1 MIIGINGRV
10 GSGKD
15 TVGRVIQYLIRDKQ
29 NDGFSS
35 NITLEETLKL
45 TVSDPYHSGWE
56 IKKYAA
62 KLKQIASLLT
72 GIPVEM
78 FEDQDFK
85 KSLLGEEWNQVS
97 PAKKEMIGLKEM
109 TAHLNK
115 GYIVDTATA
124 NLGSIQVEGKNKIYI
139 EMEKPEQVLKYTVRG
154 FLQKLGTEG
163 IRDSLHTNAW
173 VNALFADYK
182 QHVQVSPICLNTDTG
197 ITSQTSRDLGM
208 PNWIITDCRFPNEA
222 QAIKDRGGI
231 VIRVTR
237 PGENLADLHPSE
249 TSLDN
254 WTFDFVLDN
263 SGTIAQLKDNVAFFL
278 HTNKLL

>member
-15 TVGRVIQYLIRDKQ
+15 TVGRIIQYLIRDKQ

-35 NITLEETLKL
+35 NVKLEDTLKL

-72 GIPVEM
+72 GIPVEK

-85 KSLLGEEWNQVS
+85 KTFMPEVWEQLV
-97 PAKKEMIGLKEM
+97 PAKKEHVRFKELSKYLAEGCTFDST
-109 TAHLNK
+109 TAPLASVGFGAK
-115 GYIVDTATA
+115 ETVFT
-124 NLGSIQVEGKNKIYI
+124 QVTIP
-139 EMEKPEQVLKYTVRG
+139 EKLQKYTVRG
-154 FLQKLGTEG
+154 FLQRLGTEA
-163 IRDSLHTNAW
+163 IRDGIHPNTW
-173 VNALFADYK
+173 VNALMADYNPEGFWPEEAWPGK
-182 QHVQVSPICLNTDTG
+182 I
-197 ITSQTSRDLGM
+197 

-222 QAIKDRGGI
+222 QAIKDKGGI

-237 PGENLADLHPSE
+237 PGENLGDLHPSE
-249 TSLDN
+249 TSLDA

-263 SGTIAQLKDNVAFFL
+263 SGSITQLKDNVAFFL

>member
-15 TVGRVIQYLIRDKQ
+15 TVGRIIQYLIRDKQ
-29 NDGFSS
+29 NDGFSD
-35 NITLEETLKL
+35 NVKLEETLKL
-45 TVSDPYHSGWE
+45 TISDPFNSGWE

-62 KLKQIASLLT
+62 KLKQRASILT
-72 GIPVEM
+72 GIPVEK
-78 FEDQDFK
+78 FEDQEFK
-85 KSLLGEEWNQVS
+85 KTLMPAEWEQLIPSTKKNVKFKDLSKALEEGCIFDS
-97 PAKKEMIGLKEM
+97 TTAPLCGLSSSSSSAIF
-109 TAHLNK
+109 TR
-115 GYIVDTATA
+115 VT
-124 NLGSIQVEGKNKIYI
+124 VP
-139 EMEKPEQVLKYTVRG
+139 EKLQKYTVRG
-154 FLQKLGTEG
+154 FLQRLGTEA
-163 IRDSLHTNAW
+163 IRDGIHPNTW
-173 VNALFADYK
+173 VNALMADYNPEGFWPEAAWK
-182 QHVQVSPICLNTDTG
+182 TKI
-197 ITSQTSRDLGM
+197 

-222 QAIKDRGGI
+222 QAIKDRGGL

-249 TSLDN
+249 TSLDS

>member
-35 NITLEETLKL
+35 NVTLEETLKL

-72 GIPVEM
+72 GIPVEK
-78 FEDQDFK
+78 FEDQEFK
-85 KSLLGEEWNQVS
+85 KSLMSEVWEQLVPATKKNVKFKDLSKAIEEGCIFDS
-97 PAKKEMIGLKEM
+97 T
-109 TAHLNK
+109 TAPLC
-115 GYIVDTATA
+115 GITST
-124 NLGSIQVEGKNKIYI
+124 GSSGVYTRVTTP
-139 EMEKPEQVLKYTVRG
+139 EKLVKYTVRG
-154 FLQKLGTEG
+154 FLQRLGTEA
-163 IRDSLHTNAW
+163 IRDGIHPNTW
-173 VNALFADYK
+173 VNALFADY
-182 QHVQVSPICLNTDTG
+182 NTGEFWPEAAWPDKY
-197 ITSQTSRDLGM
+197 

-222 QAIKDRGGI
+222 QAIKDKGGI

-249 TSLDN
+249 TSLDS